1 MKYLKASH
9 LAPTLLVTSLAFF
22 LSHPLF
28 SFQNSSLIA
37 LTIFSGQLIVG
48 WTNELVDFNSDQA
61 QGRLE
66 KPLVSGELQK
76 SSLLFALWID
86 LPLCLALSL
95 FGPLGIRGGLLH
107 LFGVGC
113 GVSYNFFLKRSFL
126 SVLPYTL
133 AFAALPATPFVARD
147 MTPPAWMVIVGA
159 GFGTIAHF
167 ANVLKDLEAD
177 REIGIYGLPQ
187 RVGFKYSISVC
198 VVILVLITPIIAAHR
213 PHFAMWAYLAL
224 IVTLVALVLRP
235 KKIGFE
241 VIMALAL
248 VDVLLTALVHN

>member
-1 MKYLKASH
+1 MKYLRASH

-22 LSHPLF
+22 LSHSLF
-28 SFQNSSLIA
+28 NFQKSLFIA
-37 LTIFSGQLIVG
+37 LAVFTGQLIVG
-48 WTNELVDFNSDQA
+48 WTNELVDFDSDRA

-86 LPLCLALSL
+86 LPLCVGLSL

-113 GVSYNFFLKRSFL
+113 GVSYNFFFKRTLL
-126 SVLPYTL
+126 SVLPYTF
-133 AFAALPATPFVARD
+133 AFAALPATPFIARD
-147 MTPPAWMVIVGA
+147 AAPPVWMVIVGA

-198 VVILVLITPIIAAHR
+198 VLILVLVTPIIAAHR
-213 PHFAMWAYLAL
+213 PHFAAWAYLAL
-224 IVTLVALVLRP
+224 IATLVALVLRP